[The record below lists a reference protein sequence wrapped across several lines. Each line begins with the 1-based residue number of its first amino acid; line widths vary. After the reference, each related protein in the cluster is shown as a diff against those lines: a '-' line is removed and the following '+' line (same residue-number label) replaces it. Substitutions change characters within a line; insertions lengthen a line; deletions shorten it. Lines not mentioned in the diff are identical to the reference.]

1 MGNELFGEY
10 NISKEPFLTG
20 GYLNLWNI
28 YKGVHKERKQNVC
41 IFVYQKKDLSKFKKE
56 EQNDILNALKKE
68 AQSLIKYKHPSILGI
83 VEPLIEDK
91 NSIGF
96 VTEEFTHTLSSWI
109 ETINPSKL
117 EIKQMI
123 IELCKVINF
132 LHSDAHSIHT
142 NFNPYNIFIDK
153 DYKIKISGLNF
164 AINDPPLQG
173 GEINISSGATPNL
186 SYCAPEII
194 KNSKAFYTSDIFSV
208 GLIIFNL
215 LKYHLKDPNRDLLE
229 LNNNNVLSY
238 NSALMNMNNILKKS
252 KFENEDM
259 NLLNLLLNQEP
270 QSRPGIKELLDN
282 EWFNDPKLKA
292 LNFLEN
298 LNANEQSKNIEF
310 LQKLPKIIF
319 MFENRIIT
327 NRFLP
332 SLLNALKNENY
343 INSSLP
349 AIFSICENPNLKI
362 NFSSIIWPHLKEL
375 FKLKSL
381 PAASIYFLISKV
393 QYIGDNISNSEFTSS
408 FLHLICKAMDC
419 NVAKIQTVVAENLQ
433 YITKKIDS
441 LAFKNQIYPRILQII
456 ANTNSRPLK
465 IEFLKK
471 IKELYTKLDQNII
484 NESLLNNLE
493 KIRKADNNNEICM
506 TIADIYEEIAKI
518 VNIEGIANKILP
530 NLISMLVGGN
540 ITKTNFDNIMKLVQ
554 TYLDRIRK
562 NRFNDLADD
571 ANSIANTI
579 INSNNA
585 NNNKSQEDNFMDSLL
600 NQNNNNNNKGND
612 KDDFLNN
619 FFGGSQSFTSTLNN
633 NNNNNNSNNNTFTS
647 NQNISNNNNLGFS
660 NNISSS
666 SNNNKNLFDGLS
678 TNTPSYVKKSN
689 TNTSTTTNNN
699 TFDFNLSNSS
709 NNKPTSTTNN
719 NMFTNLT
726 LNTNSNTKTTS
737 TNSNLNT
744 FNLNFSNTNNSNQ
757 NKTHDSMLNNLM
769 NDLPTYSNPSNSDN
783 NNSNNNNN
791 NNNNNLGSFSMNTN
805 TNSNTQTSSFDPN
818 NLDFLSGNKPSS
830 NNNNNMNFNLS
841 GFGNQNN
848 NTFGMGSNFSNNNNN
863 TFNFLNN
870 NTSSNNTFGN
880 NNFNLGGM
888 NNNNNNNNNNLFANL
903 TTLGNNNN
911 NNNNKNNN
919 LFNF

>member
-10 NISKEPFLTG
+10 NITKEPFLTG
-20 GYLNLWNI
+20 GYLNLWKI
-28 YKGVHKERKQNVC
+28 HKGVHKERKQNVC
-41 IFVYQKKDLSKFKKE
+41 IFVYQKKELSKFKKE

-96 VTEEFTHTLSSWI
+96 VTEEFNHTLSSWI
-109 ETINPSKL
+109 EKINPSKL

-153 DYKIKISGLNF
+153 EYKIKISGLNF

-208 GLIIFNL
+208 GLIIYNL
-215 LKYHLKDPNRDLLE
+215 LNYHLKSSNRVLLE

-238 NSALMNMNNILKKS
+238 NSALMNMNNLLKKS
-252 KFENEDM
+252 NFENEDM
-259 NLLNLLLNQEP
+259 NLLNLLLNIEP
-270 QSRPGIKELLDN
+270 QNRPGIKELLDN

-310 LQKLPKIIF
+310 LQKLPKIIY
-319 MFENRIIT
+319 MFENKIIL

-332 SLLNALKNENY
+332 SLLNALKNENL

-349 AIFSICENPNLKI
+349 AIFSICENTNLKLS
-362 NFSSIIWPHLKEL
+362 FSSNVWPHLKEL

-393 QYIGDNISNSEFTSS
+393 QYIGDNISNSEFTSN
-408 FLHLICKAMDC
+408 FLNLICKAMDC
-419 NVAKIQTVVAENLQ
+419 NVAKIQTIVAENLQ

-540 ITKTNFDNIMKLVQ
+540 ITKTNFDTIMKLVQ

-562 NRFNDLADD
+562 TRFNDLADD
-571 ANSIANTI
+571 ANSIATTIMNNNNNNT
-579 INSNNA
+579 

-600 NQNNNNNNKGND
+600 NQSNNNNNNNNKGND
-612 KDDFLNN
+612 KDDFLNS
-619 FFGGSQSFTSTLNN
+619 FFGNSQSFTSTFNN
-633 NNNNNNSNNNTFTS
+633 NNNNNTFNS
-647 NQNISNNNNLGFS
+647 NQNISNNNNNLGFS
-660 NNISSS
+660 NTNSSS
-666 SNNNKNLFDGLS
+666 SNNNQNLFDGLS
-678 TNTPSYVKKSN
+678 TNTPSFVKKSN
-689 TNTSTTTNNN
+689 TNTSTTINNN
-699 TFDFNLSNSS
+699 NFDFNLTNSS
-709 NNKPTSTTNN
+709 NNKPASITNNN
-719 NMFTNLT
+719 NMFSNLT

-757 NKTHDSMLNNLM
+757 NKSHDSMLNNLM
-769 NDLPTYSNPSNSDN
+769 SDLPTYSNPTNSDN
-783 NNSNNNNN
+783 NKSNTNNNNN
-791 NNNNNLGSFSMNTN
+791 VGGFSMNTN
-805 TNSNTQTSSFDPN
+805 TNSNTQSSSFDPN

-830 NNNNNMNFNLS
+830 NNNNNINFNFS

-848 NTFGMGSNFSNNNNN
+848 NTFGMGNNYSNNNNN

-870 NTSSNNTFGN
+870 NTSSINTIGN

-888 NNNNNNNNNNLFANL
+888 NNNNNNNNNNNLFANL
-903 TTLGNNNN
+903 NTMGNNN

>member
-142 NFNPYNIFIDK
+142 NFNPDNIFIDK
-153 DYKIKISGLNF
+153 EYKIKISGLNF

-208 GLIIFNL
+208 GLIIYNL
-215 LKYHLKDPNRDLLE
+215 LKYHSKDMNRELLE

-238 NSALMNMNNILKKS
+238 NSALSNMDNKLKKCN
-252 KFENEDM
+252 FENEDM
-259 NLLNLLLNQEP
+259 KLLNLLLNKEP
-270 QSRPGIKELLDN
+270 QNRPGIKELLDN

-310 LQKLPKIIF
+310 LQKLPKIIY
-319 MFENRIIT
+319 MFENKIIL

-332 SLLNALKNENY
+332 SLLNALKNENL

-349 AIFSICENPNLKI
+349 AIFSICENKNLKL
-362 NFSSIIWPHLKEL
+362 NFSNTVWPHLKEL
-375 FKLKSL
+375 FKLKAL

-456 ANTNSRPLK
+456 ANSNSRPLK

-471 IKELYTKLDQNII
+471 LKDLYTKLDQNII

-540 ITKTNFDNIMKLVQ
+540 ITKTNFDTIMKLVQ

-562 NRFNDLADD
+562 SRFNDLADD

-579 INSNNA
+579 INNSNNN

-600 NQNNNNNNKGND
+600 NQNNNNNKGND
-612 KDDFLNN
+612 KDDFLNS
-619 FFGGSQSFTSTLNN
+619 FFGNSQSFTSTSNN
-633 NNNNNNSNNNTFTS
+633 NNNFNSNQNVNNNNNS
-647 NQNISNNNNLGFS
+647 GFS
-660 NNISSS
+660 NTISSS
-666 SNNNKNLFDGLS
+666 SNNNKNLFEGLS
-678 TNTPSYVKKSN
+678 TNTTSFIKKSN
-689 TNTSTTTNNN
+689 TNTSTTNNN
-699 TFDFNLSNSS
+699 NNNFDFNLSSSS
-709 NNKPTSTTNN
+709 NNKTTSTTNN
-719 NMFTNLT
+719 NNMFSNLT
-726 LNTNSNTKTTS
+726 LNTNSNTKSTS

-744 FNLNFSNTNNSNQ
+744 FNLNFSNNNNSNQ
-757 NKTHDSMLNNLM
+757 NKNHDSMLNNLM
-769 NDLPTYSNPSNSDN
+769 NELPTYTNPSNSN
-783 NNSNNNNN
+783 NNNTNSNNNNN
-791 NNNNNLGSFSMNTN
+791 NLGGFSMNTN
-805 TNSNTQTSSFDPN
+805 TNSNTQSSFDPN
-818 NLDFLSGNKPSS
+818 NLDFLSGNKQTS
-830 NNNNNMNFNLS
+830 NNNNNMNFNLNN
-841 GFGNQNN
+841 FGNQNN
-848 NTFGMGSNFSNNNNN
+848 NTFGMGNNFSNNNNN
-863 TFNFLNN
+863 TFNFLNS

-903 TTLGNNNN
+903 TTIGNNNN
-911 NNNNKNNN
+911 NKSNNNNN

>member
-56 EQNDILNALKKE
+56 EQNDILNSLKKE

-96 VTEEFTHTLSSWI
+96 VTEEFTHTLSSWVD
-109 ETINPSKL
+109 TINPSKL

-142 NFNPYNIFIDK
+142 NFNPDNIFIDK
-153 DYKIKISGLNF
+153 EYKIKISGLNF

-208 GLIIFNL
+208 GLIIYNL
-215 LKYHLKDPNRDLLE
+215 LKYHSKDMNRELLE

-238 NSALMNMNNILKKS
+238 NSALSNMDNKLKKCN
-252 KFENEDM
+252 FENEDM
-259 NLLNLLLNQEP
+259 KLLNLLLNKEP
-270 QSRPGIKELLDN
+270 QNRPGIKELLDN

-332 SLLNALKNENY
+332 SLLNALKNENL

-349 AIFSICENPNLKI
+349 AIFSICENKNLKL
-362 NFSSIIWPHLKEL
+362 NFSNTVWPHLKEL
-375 FKLKSL
+375 FKLKAL

-393 QYIGDNISNSEFTSS
+393 QYIGDNISNSEFSSS

-456 ANTNSRPLK
+456 ANSNSRPLK

-471 IKELYTKLDQNII
+471 LKDLYTKLDQNII

-540 ITKTNFDNIMKLVQ
+540 ITKTNFDTIMKLVQ

-562 NRFNDLADD
+562 SRFNDLADD

-579 INSNNA
+579 INNSNNN

-600 NQNNNNNNKGND
+600 NQNNNNNKGND
-612 KDDFLNN
+612 KDDFLNS
-619 FFGGSQSFTSTLNN
+619 FFGNSQSFTSTLNN
-633 NNNNNNSNNNTFTS
+633 NN
-647 NQNISNNNNLGFS
+647 
-660 NNISSS
+660 
-666 SNNNKNLFDGLS
+666 KNLFEGLS
-678 TNTPSYVKKSN
+678 TNTTSFIKKSN
-689 TNTSTTTNNN
+689 TNTSTTNNN
-699 TFDFNLSNSS
+699 NNNFDFNLSSSS
-709 NNKPTSTTNN
+709 NNKTTSTTNN
-719 NMFTNLT
+719 NNMFSNLT
-726 LNTNSNTKTTS
+726 LNTNSNTKSTS

-744 FNLNFSNTNNSNQ
+744 FNLNFSNNNNSNQ
-757 NKTHDSMLNNLM
+757 NKSHDSMLNNLM
-769 NDLPTYSNPSNSDN
+769 NELPTYTNPSNSN
-783 NNSNNNNN
+783 NNNTNSNNNNN
-791 NNNNNLGSFSMNTN
+791 NLGGFSMNTN
-805 TNSNTQTSSFDPN
+805 TNSNTQSSFDPN
-818 NLDFLSGNKPSS
+818 NLDFLSGNKQTS
-830 NNNNNMNFNLS
+830 NNNNNMNFNLNN
-841 GFGNQNN
+841 FGNQNN
-848 NTFGMGSNFSNNNNN
+848 NTFGMGNNFSNNNNN
-863 TFNFLNN
+863 TFNFLNS

-903 TTLGNNNN
+903 TTIGNNNN
-911 NNNNKNNN
+911 NKSNNNNN